1 MHFDKF
7 VATDLMKSYKTLIFR
22 YFRLV
27 ILLFSMMPFLFTSQ
41 AQDITQPN
49 QSLNPIQP
57 TTSGTSQTV
66 IKSDSTAQKP
76 NQIDDIIKYSAKDS
90 IVLLGNGTA
99 FLHGDTEIN
108 YQSINLKADFVRVKI
123 DSSLVY
129 AKGSLDEKGES
140 FGEPV
145 FSEGEASYN
154 SKELRYNL
162 KSKKGFIRHVVTQE
176 GEGYII
182 SEQTKKSAD
191 NLFSMIDAK
200 YTTCDNHDHPHF
212 YLSISKGKVMPG
224 EYVVTGP
231 AHLVIADVPL
241 PIAIPFGFFPFTS
254 KYSSGVLMPNF
265 TDEMTRGFGL
275 TNGGYYFAI
284 NDYMDL
290 ELKGDI
296 YTKGTWALSATTGY
310 VKNYKF
316 RGNLSVSYR
325 EDVTGEKG
333 MPDFNKANN
342 MSIRWSHSQDQKA
355 NPNFNFSS
363 SVNFST
369 SGYNRSNVN
378 SYYRP
383 ELNSENTKSS
393 SVSFTKR
400 FPDLP
405 SLSLSG
411 SVNINQRTKDSTI
424 NLSLPNINIAYSRF
438 YPLKRKNPVGKERWY
453 EKISMS
459 YSGSFAN
466 SINTK
471 ENKLLTSSFTRDWQ
485 NGMRHSIPVSASFNV
500 LKFINVSPSFNY
512 NERWYLRSVEKSWD
526 PDTQRELRD
535 TTDGFYRVYDFNMGV
550 SASTKLYGFYIPIRS
565 IFGDKIDRIRHVITP
580 SIGFGYTP
588 DFGDSKWGYYDTYT
602 RSVIN
607 SSNPNEI
614 TESEVIYSKFDGSLY
629 GSPGRGKSGNINFSL
644 GNNLEM
650 KVKNEKDTTGNNQ
663 FKKISLIDNLNIGGS
678 YNLAADSMQWSNFS
692 TSLRIKLT
700 ESYSLSLSTSF
711 DPYMFALNSS
721 GNPVRV
727 NQLRWKNGMFPRFQ
741 GTSTSYS
748 YTFNN
753 DTFKKLF
760 GKKDDSETTS
770 SNTNNQIPEGKVDS
784 DENENDDSLPGTKK
798 DKQAIQVNEDGYSK
812 VTVPW
817 SLSLSYSVRY
827 GNTNEFNKDKM
838 EYEMDFTHNLS
849 LNGNISLT
857 PNWKISGNSS
867 YDFKVKQFTYTSIS
881 VNRSL
886 HCWNM
891 TASIVPF
898 GTFKSYN
905 FHIGVNASMLS
916 DLKYD
921 KRSEYGVNNI
931 TWY

>member
-1 MHFDKF
+1 MMSFG
-7 VATDLMKSYKTLIFR
+7 VSSYAQESNPLNESQDSIQQASVLPTL
-22 YFRLV
+22 
-27 ILLFSMMPFLFTSQ
+27 
-41 AQDITQPN
+41 QPVN
-49 QSLNPIQP
+49 
-57 TTSGTSQTV
+57 
-66 IKSDSTAQKP
+66 KSDSAARKS
-76 NQIDDIIKYSAKDS
+76 NEIDDIIKYNAKDS

-108 YQSINLKADFVRVKI
+108 YKTINLKADFVRVKI

-129 AKGSLDEKGES
+129 AKGTPGEAGEVT
-140 FGEPV
+140 GEPV
-145 FSEGEASYN
+145 FSEGESSYN

-191 NLFSMIDAK
+191 NLFSMIDGK
-200 YTTCDNHDHPHF
+200 YTTCEDHEHPHF
-212 YLSISKGKVMPG
+212 YLNISKGKVKPG

-241 PIAIPFGFFPFTS
+241 PIAIPFGFFPFTN

-296 YTKGTWALSATTGY
+296 YTKGTWALSAATGY
-310 VKNYKF
+310 TKKYKF
-316 RGNLSVSYR
+316 RGNFSISYR

-333 MPDFNKANN
+333 MPDYNKVNN

-355 NPNFNFSS
+355 NPNFTFTSG
-363 SVNFST
+363 VNFST
-369 SGYNRSNVN
+369 SGYNRNNVN

-400 FPDLP
+400 FPNLP

-411 SVNINQRTKDSTI
+411 SININQRTKDSTI

-459 YSGSFAN
+459 YSGAFAN

-471 ENKLLTSSFTRDWQ
+471 EKLLLHSSLARDWQ
-485 NGMRHSIPVSASFNV
+485 NGMRHSIPVSASFNI

-512 NERWYLRSVEKSWD
+512 TERWYLRSVEKSWD
-526 PDTQRELRD
+526 KTAQKEKRD
-535 TTDGFYRVYDFNMGV
+535 TTDGFYRVFDFNMGV

-588 DFGDSKWGYYDTYT
+588 DFGDSKWGYYDSYT
-602 RSVIN
+602 RSVRN
-607 SSNPNEI
+607 TSNPDEF
-614 TESEVIYSKFDGSLY
+614 TDTEVIYSKFEGSLH
-629 GSPGRGKSGNINFSL
+629 GSPGRGKSGSINFAL

-650 KVKNEKDTTGNNQ
+650 KVKNEKDTTGTKP
-663 FKKISLIDNLNIGGS
+663 FKIISLIDNLNLSGN
-678 YNLAADSMQWSNFS
+678 YNLAADSMNWSNFS
-692 TSLRIKLT
+692 ANVRFKLT
-700 ESYSLSLSTSF
+700 DSYSLSLSTSF
-711 DPYMFALNSS
+711 DPYMFALNST

-727 NQLRWKNGMFPRFQ
+727 NQLRWNHGKFPRFQ

-760 GKKDDSETTS
+760 GKEEESTTPPPSDNNPLLTRRAGADDQEESEEK
-770 SNTNNQIPEGKVDS
+770 PAK
-784 DENENDDSLPGTKK
+784 NEVVT
-798 DKQAIQVNEDGYSK
+798 NEDGYSK
-812 VTVPW
+812 VTIPW
-817 SLSLSYSVRY
+817 SLSINYSIRY
-827 GNTNEFNKDKM
+827 GNANEFDKEKM
-838 EYEMDFTHNLS
+838 EYKMEFSHNLS
-849 LNGNISLT
+849 INGNLSLT
-857 PNWKISGNSS
+857 PNWKISGNST
-867 YDFKVKQFTYTSIS
+867 YDFKIKQFTYTSIS

-891 TASIVPF
+891 SASIVPF

>member
-1 MHFDKF
+1 MKF
-7 VATDLMKSYKTLIFR
+7 IKFLIFNHIKS
-22 YFRLV
+22 V
-27 ILLFSMMPFLFTSQ
+27 ILLFSMMAFSFSAHAQGSTGVSSQ
-41 AQDITQPN
+41 KT
-49 QSLNPIQP
+49 
-57 TTSGTSQTV
+57 
-66 IKSDSTAQKP
+66 
-76 NQIDDIIKYSAKDS
+76 NQIDDIITYKANDS
-90 IVLLGNGTA
+90 IVLFGNGTA

-108 YQSINLKADFVRVKI
+108 YQAITLKADFVKVKI

-129 AKGSLDEKGES
+129 AKGTEGEDGEKI
-140 FGEPV
+140 GEPV
-145 FSEGEASYN
+145 FSEGESSYN
-154 SKELRYNL
+154 SRELMYNL

-182 SEQTKKSAD
+182 SDRTKKSPD
-191 NLFSMIDAK
+191 NVFCMAGGK

-212 YLSISKGKVMPG
+212 YLSISKGKVKPG
-224 EYVVTGP
+224 EYIVTGP

-241 PIAIPFGFFPFTS
+241 PIALPFGFFPFTS
-254 KYSSGVLMPNF
+254 KYSSGILMPNY

-296 YTKGTWALSATTGY
+296 YTKGTWALAAATSY
-310 VKNYKF
+310 VKKYKF
-316 RGNLSVSYR
+316 RGNLNISYR

-333 MPDFNKANN
+333 MPDYNTANN

-355 NPNFNFSS
+355 NPNFTFSS

-393 SVSFTKR
+393 SVSFSKR

-405 SLSLSG
+405 SLNVSG
-411 SVNINQRTKDSTI
+411 SLLINQRTKDSTI
-424 NLSLPNINIAYSRF
+424 NLSLPNINISYSRF

-459 YSGSFAN
+459 YSGAFAN
-466 SINTK
+466 SIDTK
-471 ENKLLTSSFTRDWQ
+471 ENKLLTSSFTRDWR

-512 NERWYLRSVEKSWD
+512 TERWYLRSIEKSWD
-526 PDTQRELRD
+526 QVAQRETND
-535 TTDGFYRVYDFNMGV
+535 TTDGFYRVYDFNTGI
-550 SASTKLYGFYIPIRS
+550 SASTKLYGFYMPIRA
-565 IFGDKIDRIRHVITP
+565 IFGDKVDRIRHVMTP

-588 DFGDSKWGYYDTYT
+588 DFGDPMWGYYDTYT
-602 RSVIN
+602 RSVRS
-607 SSNPNEI
+607 SSNPEMFTN
-614 TESEVIYSKFDGSLY
+614 TDVQYSKFAGGLY
-629 GSPGRGKSGNINFSL
+629 GTPGRGKSGNINFSL
-644 GNNLEM
+644 GNNVEM
-650 KVKNEKDTTGNNQ
+650 KVRNDKDTTKTNA
-663 FKKISLIDNLNIGGS
+663 FKKISLIDNLSVGGS
-678 YNLAADSMQWSNFS
+678 YNLAADSMHWSSFS
-692 TSLRIKLT
+692 TSLRLKLT
-700 ESYSLSLSTSF
+700 KSYSLSLSTSF
-711 DPYMFALNSS
+711 DPYMFALNSA

-727 NQLRWKNGMFPRFQ
+727 NQLRWNNGKFPRFQ

-748 YTFNN
+748 YTFSN

-760 GKKDDSETTS
+760 GKKEAGKTPDAGE
-770 SNTNNQIPEGKVDS
+770 IPEGGSGTSGEEKA
-784 DENENDDSLPGTKK
+784 DENSDDNLPKSTKV
-798 DKQAIQVNEDGYSK
+798 IPVVSEDGYSQ
-812 VTVPW
+812 VSIPW
-817 SLSLSYSVRY
+817 SLSINYSVRY
-827 GNTNEFNKDKM
+827 GNTNVFNKDKM
-838 EYEMDFTHNLS
+838 EYEMDFSHNFSLS
-849 LNGNISLT
+849 GNISLT
-857 PNWKISGNSS
+857 PNWRISGNSS
-867 YDFKVKQFTYTSIS
+867 YDFNVKQFTYTSIS

-891 TASIVPF
+891 SASIVPF
-898 GTFKSYN
+898 GTYKSYN

>member
-1 MHFDKF
+1 MKF
-7 VATDLMKSYKTLIFR
+7 YNKLISNSIR
-22 YFRLV
+22 IV
-27 ILLFSMMPFLFTSQ
+27 ILLFCMMAFSFS
-41 AQDITQPN
+41 AY
-49 QSLNPIQP
+49 S
-57 TTSGTSQTV
+57 S
-66 IKSDSTAQKP
+66 QKP
-76 NQIDDIIKYSAKDS
+76 NQIEDVIKYHANDS

-99 FLHGDTEIN
+99 FLHGETEIN
-108 YQSINLKADFVRVKI
+108 YQSINLKADFVKVKI
-123 DSSLVY
+123 DSSLIY
-129 AKGSLDEKGES
+129 AKGTENEEGEII
-140 FGEPV
+140 GEPV

-162 KSKKGFIRHVVTQE
+162 RSKKGYIRHVVTQE

-182 SEQTKKSAD
+182 SEQTKKSPD
-191 NLFSMIDAK
+191 DIFCMIGGK
-200 YTTCDNHDHPHF
+200 YTTCEDHEHPHF
-212 YLSISKGKVMPG
+212 YLDISKGKVKPG
-224 EYVVTGP
+224 KYVVTGP

-241 PIAIPFGFFPFTS
+241 PIALPFGFFPFTS

-296 YTKGTWALSATTGY
+296 YTKGTWALSATSSY
-310 VKNYKF
+310 VKKYKY
-316 RGNLSVSYR
+316 RGNLSINYR

-333 MPDFNKANN
+333 LPDYNQANN

-355 NPNFNFSS
+355 NPNFTFSS

-400 FPDLP
+400 FPNLP

-424 NLSLPNINIAYSRF
+424 NMSLPNVNIAYSRF

-459 YSGSFAN
+459 YSGTFAN
-466 SINTK
+466 SIQTK
-471 ENKLLTSSFTRDWQ
+471 ENKLLKSSFTRDWQ
-485 NGMRHSIPVSASFNV
+485 NGMRHAIPVSASFNV
-500 LKFINVSPSFNY
+500 LKFINISPSFNY
-512 NERWYLRSVEKSWD
+512 TERWYLRSIEKYWD
-526 PDTQRELRD
+526 TNAQREVKD
-535 TTDGFYRVYDFNMGV
+535 TTDGFYRVFDFNMGV
-550 SASTKLYGFYIPIRS
+550 SASTKLYGFYLPSRA

-588 DFGDSKWGYYDTYT
+588 DFGDPMWGYYDSYT
-602 RSVIN
+602 RSVR
-607 SSNPNEI
+607 SSGNPDVFTD
-614 TESEVIYSKFDGSLY
+614 TEVQYSKFEGALY
-629 GSPGRGKSGNINFSL
+629 GTPGRGKSGSINFSL

-650 KVKNEKDTTGNNQ
+650 KVRNDKDTTGTNP

-692 TSLRIKLT
+692 ASLRLKLS

-727 NQLRWKNGMFPRFQ
+727 NQLRWNNGKFPRFQ

-748 YTFNN
+748 YTFSN
-753 DTFKKLF
+753 DTFNKLF
-760 GKKDDSETTS
+760 GKKDTESSSGDKKETLASEGQELITD
-770 SNTNNQIPEGKVDS
+770 NLQIGEINP
-784 DENENDDSLPGTKK
+784 KK
-798 DKQAIQVNEDGYSK
+798 GEDKQQVMVSENGYAK
-812 VTVPW
+812 VTIPW
-817 SLSLSYSVRY
+817 SFSINYSVRY
-827 GNTNEFNKDKM
+827 GNTNIFNKDKM

-849 LNGNISLT
+849 LNGSITLT
-857 PNWKISGNSS
+857 PNWRISGNSS
-867 YDFKVKQFTYTSIS
+867 YDFKAKQFTYTSIS

-891 TASIVPF
+891 SASIVPF
-898 GTFKSYN
+898 GTYKSYN

>member
-1 MHFDKF
+1 MYFDKH
-7 VATDLMKSYKTLIFR
+7 VVTGRMKSSKILIFNS
-22 YFRLV
+22 FKTV
-27 ILLFSMMPFLFTSQ
+27 ILLFSMMAFSFSAYSQ
-41 AQDITQPN
+41 TPVPAND
-49 QSLNPIQP
+49 SLNNTNPANQP
-57 TTSGTSQTV
+57 DTVNTANQTA
-66 IKSDSTAQKP
+66 KTGQKP
-76 NQIDDIIKYSAKDS
+76 NQIDDVIKYKANDS
-90 IVLLGNGTA
+90 IVLFGNGTA

-108 YQSINLKADFVRVKI
+108 YQQITLKADYVKVKI
-123 DSSLVY
+123 DSSMVY
-129 AKGSLDEKGES
+129 AKGTQNEEGEMI
-140 FGEPV
+140 GEPV

-154 SKELRYNL
+154 SKELSYHL
-162 KSKKGFIRHVVTQE
+162 KTKKGYIRHVVTQE

-182 SEQTKKSAD
+182 SEQTKKSPD
-191 NLFSMIDAK
+191 NLFCMTGGK
-200 YTTCDNHDHPHF
+200 YTTCEDHDHPHF
-212 YLSISKGKVMPG
+212 YLSISKGKVSPG
-224 EYVVTGP
+224 KYVVTGP

-254 KYSSGVLMPNF
+254 KYSSGILMPNF

-310 VKNYKF
+310 VKKYKY
-316 RGNLSVSYR
+316 RGNFSISYR
-325 EDVTGEKG
+325 EDVTGEKD
-333 MPDFNKANN
+333 MPDYSKANN

-355 NPNFNFSS
+355 NPNFTFSS

-400 FPDLP
+400 FPNIP

-438 YPLKRKNPVGKERWY
+438 YPFKRKNPVGKERWY

-459 YSGSFAN
+459 YSGAFAN

-471 ENKLLTSSFTRDWQ
+471 ENKLLTSSFSRDWQ

-500 LKFINVSPSFNY
+500 LKFINISPSFNY
-512 NERWYLRSVEKSWD
+512 TERWYLRSIEKSWD
-526 PDTQRELRD
+526 NTAQREVRD
-535 TTDGFYRVYDFNMGV
+535 TTDGFYRVFDFNMGV

-588 DFGDSKWGYYDTYT
+588 DFGAPNWGYYDTYT
-602 RSVIN
+602 RSVRS
-607 SSNPNEI
+607 SSNPDVFTDSDI
-614 TESEVIYSKFDGSLY
+614 IYSKFEGSLY
-629 GSPGRGKSGNINFSL
+629 GSPGRGKSGSINFSL

-650 KVKNEKDTTGNNQ
+650 KLRNDKDTTGKEP

-678 YNLAADSMQWSNFS
+678 YNLAADSMRWSNFS
-692 TSLRIKLT
+692 TSLRLKLSQ
-700 ESYSLSLSTSF
+700 SYSLSLSTSF

-727 NQLRWKNGMFPRFQ
+727 NQLRWNNGKFPRFQ
-741 GTSTSYS
+741 GTSTSFS

-760 GKKDDSETTS
+760 GKDDGNTTPAGEGETPLS
-770 SNTNNQIPEGKVDS
+770 
-784 DENENDDSLPGTKK
+784 GTE
-798 DKQAIQVNEDGYSK
+798 DGAEEETLQPDANKQGQKQLMASEDGYAK
-812 VTVPW
+812 VTIPW
-817 SLSLSYSVRY
+817 SLSFNYSVRY
-827 GNTNEFNKDKM
+827 GNTNVFNKDKM

-849 LNGNISLT
+849 INGSITLT
-857 PNWKISGNSS
+857 PNWRITGNSS

-891 TASIVPF
+891 SASIVPF
-898 GTFKSYN
+898 GVYKSYN